1 MTKINLI
8 QKGENYEIE
17 MVSLKKITSII
28 YKTNGKQF
36 NQSSKRWTIPKESKE
51 KFLNDLKEIATV
63 EVKDGNEERKFNLSI
78 ERDQTRIYVSV
89 VNFPKIRKGLDPLF
103 SFFKTIPGRMYDAA
117 NKKWSFSIADD
128 NILMDGIK
136 KVTIENGLLHEF

>member
-8 QKGENYEIE
+8 QKGDTYEIE
-17 MVSLKKITSII
+17 MVSLKKVNSII

-51 KFLNDLKEIATV
+51 QFLNDLKDFATV
-63 EVKDGNEERKFNLSI
+63 EIKDGIDEKKFNLAI
-78 ERDQTRIYVSV
+78 ERDNTRIYVSV

-103 SFFKTIPGRMYDAA
+103 AFFKTIPGRMYDAA
-117 NKKWSFSIADD
+117 NKKWCFGIDD
-128 NILMDGIK
+128 DIKLMDGIK
-136 KVTIENGLLHEF
+136 KVTKENGLLVEF